1 MLVGEVDETYNTGPC
16 SSQLL
21 AGRTQPGGE
30 GSKLAMKGNMRWSG
44 AGWAL
49 GISEKAPHSEFL

>member
-49 GISEKAPHSEFL
+49 GISEKAPH